1 VGWRVRGVTKL
12 CGSRPLAPAAALP
25 NPPNT
30 PRQKNAPLT
39 SSHHLTLPSRSYMY
53 MGMPRM
59 MLNMKPEVES
69 PYTAS
74 DPSAHSHVMRTSG
87 EL

>member
-1 VGWRVRGVTKL
+1 
-12 CGSRPLAPAAALP
+12 
-25 NPPNT
+25 
-30 PRQKNAPLT
+30 
-39 SSHHLTLPSRSYMY
+39 MY